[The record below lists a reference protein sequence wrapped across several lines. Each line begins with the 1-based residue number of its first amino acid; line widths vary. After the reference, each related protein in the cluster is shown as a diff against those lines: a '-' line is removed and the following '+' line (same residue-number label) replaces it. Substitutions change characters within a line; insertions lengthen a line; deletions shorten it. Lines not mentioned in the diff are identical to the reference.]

1 MHSGW
6 DDHHGFEAEVIG
18 PPRGQIVA
26 DQPIVTTDTRVAIV
40 PETRIAETFEADD
53 APPLEVSSLA
63 DGEVFQPPLE
73 VSSLADGEVFQPLA
87 LFLPQD
93 MYDEEVGDALEV
105 LDRLVAKGAPGWQ
118 LRAKVVSTYFWCCI
132 NAIRYIIGKSR
143 RKVK

>member
-53 APPLEVSSLA
+53 A
-63 DGEVFQPPLE
+63 PPLE